1 MKNFLIYCL
10 FITLSIIV
18 NSCEEGYK
26 DESTQYSLVLEEVT
40 PVPSLTTDST
50 PNYTFSSNIGGNIT
64 YGGPCSSSTTTVIQG
79 NNTITLDSLSDG
91 TYSDCTITVD
101 TTNSWLINS
110 LTMSSFTIDTTAE
123 TLLEV
128 TAVTTPTNDTTPNYT
143 FSTNEA
149 GTITYGGSC
158 SSSATSAFS
167 GDNTITFNSLSDG
180 TYSDCTITVTNSSA
194 NSITLNISSFR
205 IDTTVTASWS
215 AATDD
220 VGTVTGALTS
230 GDTTDD
236 TALVLSGTNESGS
249 SVKVYNGSTELGAAT
264 VSGTSWTY
272 SATVANGTTYQFN
285 VKETDLAGN
294 TSNATTNFAVTGDTS
309 APTANFT
316 AATDDV
322 GTVQEALTS
331 GDTTD
336 DTALVL
342 SGTNESGSSVMVY
355 KSSTELGAAT
365 VSGTSWTY
373 SATVADGTT
382 YQFNVKETDLAGN
395 TSNATTNF
403 TVTGDTTAPTVSS
416 VAITSATGI
425 QNNFLNEDDVVSV
438 TATFSENVPV
448 TGTPQLTLVVGSVN
462 QPAPYASGDNSTTL
476 VFQYTIQSGDNDT
489 NGISIGENALDLSGG
504 TIRDPAGNN
513 ATLTHSSVD
522 NNSSYMVDT
531 TAPTVDNFT
540 ISDTKLLVGETMR
553 VDLGFSEK
561 VIEFIAADIN
571 LDNATGTLPLMISS
585 DDNRTWFGTFTPTA
599 DREVVSNT
607 LSLTTSSYTD
617 PAGNA
622 GPSAITSNY
631 EVETLA
637 PSVSSIVISSASG
650 IQNNFLNAGDNVSV
664 TATFSEN
671 VPVTGT
677 PQLTLV
683 VGSVNQPAPYA
694 SSDNSTTLVFQYTI
708 LAGDNDTNGISIG
721 ENSLALNSGTISDP
735 AGNNAIL
742 DTQRGVG
749 Q

>member
-64 YGGPCSSSTTTVIQG
+64 YGGSCSSSTTTVIQG

-128 TAVTTPTNDTTPNYT
+128 TAVTTPTNDNTPNYT

-180 TYSDCTITVTNSSA
+180 TYSDCTITVTTSSA
-194 NSITLNISSFR
+194 NSITMSISSFR

-230 GDTTDD
+230 GNTTDD

-249 SVKVYNGSTELGAAT
+249 SVKVYNGSDELGSAT
-264 VSGTSWTY
+264 VSGTSWSY

-294 TSNATTNFAVTGDTS
+294 TSNATTNFIVTGDTS

-342 SGTNESGSSVMVY
+342 SGTNESGSSVKVY
-355 KSSTELGAAT
+355 NGSTELGSAT
-365 VSGTSWTY
+365 VSGTSWSY
-373 SATVADGTT
+373 SATVANGTT

-395 TSNATTNF
+395 TSAATSNF
-403 TVTGDTTAPTVSS
+403 TVTGDTTAPTANFTAATDNVGTKTG
-416 VAITSATGI
+416 ALTSGNTT
-425 QNNFLNEDDVVSV
+425 DD
-438 TATFSENVPV
+438 TA
-448 TGTPQLTLVVGSVN
+448 LV
-462 QPAPYASGDNSTTL
+462 
-476 VFQYTIQSGDNDT
+476 
-489 NGISIGENALDLSGG
+489 LSG
-504 TIRDPAGNN
+504 TNESA
-513 ATLTHSSVD
+513 SSR
-522 NNSSYMVDT
+522 
-531 TAPTVDNFT
+531 
-540 ISDTKLLVGETMR
+540 MR
-553 VDLGFSEK
+553 V
-561 VIEFIAADIN
+561 
-571 LDNATGTLPLMISS
+571 
-585 DDNRTWFGTFTPTA
+585 
-599 DREVVSNT
+599 
-607 LSLTTSSYTD
+607 
-617 PAGNA
+617 
-622 GPSAITSNY
+622 
-631 EVETLA
+631 
-637 PSVSSIVISSASG
+637 
-650 IQNNFLNAGDNVSV
+650 
-664 TATFSEN
+664 
-671 VPVTGT
+671 
-677 PQLTLV
+677 
-683 VGSVNQPAPYA
+683 
-694 SSDNSTTLVFQYTI
+694 
-708 LAGDNDTNGISIG
+708 
-721 ENSLALNSGTISDP
+721 
-735 AGNNAIL
+735 
-742 DTQRGVG
+742 
-749 Q
+749 